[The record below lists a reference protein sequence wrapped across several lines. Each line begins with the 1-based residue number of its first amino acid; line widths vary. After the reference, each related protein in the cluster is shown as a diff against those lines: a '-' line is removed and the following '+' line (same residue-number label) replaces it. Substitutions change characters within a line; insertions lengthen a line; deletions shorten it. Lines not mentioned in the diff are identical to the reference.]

1 MANKEIITGY
11 KAFNHDL
18 TCSGFQYEI
27 GKTYK
32 IEGDIELGERGFHFC
47 PNPFDVFS
55 FYPVID
61 EEGNMRRFAKV
72 SAPASKAISGDK
84 TTVTSELTV
93 VDELMFDELV
103 IEQIRQNP
111 TTSGIA
117 ASYYDEYVAVSG
129 DCTQV
134 AASDYDGQVAV
145 SGVRAKVATSYD
157 RALVVASG
165 DHAKVVAS
173 GDCANLAASG
183 DYAQVAASGYGAQ
196 VAASGNDVKVA
207 ASGYGAKVAASGYDA
222 QVVASY
228 DRAKLAVSGDR
239 AKVVATGKNSVIA
252 ISGRNGRFKGVNG
265 TFVSC
270 ADFDDDGKCNGF
282 VTGCVG
288 VDGLKENTWYTVSN
302 GKFVECEAQSC

>member
-1 MANKEIITGY
+1 MSKQIVTGF

-18 TCSGFQYEI
+18 TCQNYQYEV

-32 IEGDIELGERGFHFC
+32 YEGDIELGERGFHFC

-55 FYPVID
+55 FYPIID

-72 SAPASKAISGDK
+72 SAPASKAISEGQQ
-84 TTVTSELTV
+84 TVTSELTV
-93 VDELMFDELV
+93 VEELMFDELV

-111 TTSGIA
+111 TTGSYA

-173 GDCANLAASG
+173 GDCANVAASG

-252 ISGRNGRFKGVNG
+252 ISGKNGKFKGING

-270 ADFDDDGKCNGF
+270 ADFDDDGKCVGF
-282 VTGCVG
+282 VTGCIG
-288 VDGLKENTWYTVSN
+288 KDGLKENTWYAVRN
-302 GKFVECEAQSC
+302 GKFVECEG